1 MTATGPATDSIAGP
15 RSFEAD
21 TAVVPH
27 GDGAFRAELSDRWDR
42 LGGGPLGGYSLA
54 VALRSLEARSSF
66 PDLLCASAYL
76 LRPAEHGAAS
86 IGTEQ
91 VRLGRS
97 VETAE
102 ARFVQGDTERLR
114 VLADFADLAA
124 ADGPSLVLGGPPSL
138 PAPEDCRDPFEALR
152 PSGTVADRVEYRVTT
167 APGWLR
173 GEPTGDPSLECWV
186 RFADRSDVDLVGLAF
201 LVDAVAPVV
210 LELGAASSS
219 TIELTLHWR
228 ARPAPGWLALRASTR
243 FVTGGYHEE
252 DVEIWDSTGVL
263 VAQSRQLA
271 LLVGTTRHVM
281 AS

>member
-1 MTATGPATDSIAGP
+1 MSAVAAAELHPFA
-15 RSFEAD
+15 AD
-21 TAVVPH
+21 TAVEPD
-27 GDGAFRAELSDRWDR
+27 GDGRFSAELSNRWDR

-54 VALRSLEARSSF
+54 VALRSLQAGASF
-66 PDLLCASAYL
+66 PDLLSASACF

-86 IGTEQ
+86 IDTER

-97 VETAE
+97 IETVE

-114 VLADFADLAA
+114 VLANFADLAA
-124 ADGPSLVLGGPPSL
+124 ADGPSLVLGAPPSL
-138 PAPEDCRDPFEALR
+138 PDPDDCLDPFEALR

-173 GEPTGDPSLECWV
+173 GEPTGDPSVECWV
-186 RFADRSDVDLVGLAF
+186 RFADGSDVDLVGLAF

-210 LELGAASSS
+210 LELGAATSS
-219 TIELTLHWR
+219 TIELTLHCR

-243 FVTGGYHEE
+243 FVTGGHHEE

-271 LLVGTTRHVM
+271 RLVGTTHLVT